1 MPLAAALH
9 GGEAPRKIPQRRGGL
24 RMAKKT
30 GAKKGG
36 AKKGGKKR

>member
-1 MPLAAALH
+1 MK
-9 GGEAPRKIPQRRGGL
+9 GGIN

-30 GAKKGG
+30 AKKGG